1 MAYVSPIGRA
11 QQLTAA
17 RIANERSQQIMSQSE
32 RIDPLKVRHQELT
45 NQSLEADLKPQP
57 LSPGDKLNIDKNTQ
71 EQKVKKAAEFFYNI
85 LNSETEERRMSFIA
99 SAMDEAIASKDQ
111 EKIETSK
118 RFFAAPRED
127 QDTMAT
133 AFLQAN
139 KFNPEGESGA
149 SPPTLVSEAL
159 AIFGSIN
166 PAAKKWML
174 QQREKGGS
182 DLSGS
187 AAMWDR
193 VYQLE
198 EAGDPKSV
206 AQARDLRRTL
216 TSGVSQTTEDRV
228 DAAYKIRESERK
240 ADLDA
245 IVAEGKEPGT
255 PEYDRIAKR
264 NEGERIKENKVR
276 SQLFE
281 VEDSIE
287 LFEELMEGSS
297 PATSGIPQ
305 ALLSWIPNTENY
317 DFEQM
322 ADAAKSRIALGAMDK
337 LKRESQT
344 GSTGFGQL
352 SDKERLLL
360 EKSIRSLETSQST
373 EAFKKNLNAVLKS
386 YRRMS
391 AMMKLE
397 YAPIE
402 KDLERRVSQMKD
414 LGLTDED
421 IEIVL
426 VTDGIREPKKENAP
440 TEQVFTGRTATN
452 DAGDILR
459 ETEGGGW
466 VE

>member
-1 MAYVSPIGRA
+1 MLERHFKTKLLLNKKTQKFAREEAKAEDNKRILNKAQFAHNLANSEDPFSKTKLIAEQYHKAKAEGDEETMSELTSISEMSPED
-11 QQLTAA
+11 QTAA
-17 RIANERSQQIMSQSE
+17 ARSFLESPEVQNIGLEFAEGNASE
-32 RIDPLKVRHQELT
+32 P
-45 NQSLEADLKPQP
+45 S
-57 LSPGDKLNIDKNTQ
+57 
-71 EQKVKKAAEFFYNI
+71 
-85 LNSETEERRMSFIA
+85 
-99 SAMDEAIASKDQ
+99 
-111 EKIETSK
+111 
-118 RFFAAPRED
+118 
-127 QDTMAT
+127 
-133 AFLQAN
+133 
-139 KFNPEGESGA
+139 
-149 SPPTLVSEAL
+149 LVSEAR
-159 AIFGSIN
+159 AIFGKIT

-174 QQREKGGS
+174 QQREKGES
-182 DLSGS
+182 NLSGS

-198 EAGDPKSV
+198 KAGDPKSI
-206 AQARDLRRTL
+206 AQSRDLRRTL

-228 DAAYKIRESERK
+228 DSAYRVREAERQ

-255 PEYDRIAKR
+255 PEFDRIAKR
-264 NEGERIKENKVR
+264 NEGERIKENKAR
-276 SQLFE
+276 SQLYE
-281 VEDSIE
+281 VADSIE
-287 LFEELMEGSS
+287 LFEELLEGSS

-305 ALLSWIPNTENY
+305 ALLSWLPNSTNY

-397 YAPIE
+397 YAPVE

-426 VTDGIREPKKENAP
+426 VTDGIRKPEKAAIPVQSPSGSIQIDP
-440 TEQVFTGRTATN
+440 TDEEQVFTGRTATN
-452 DAGDILR
+452 AAGDILR